1 PPRGTRRSWW
11 PTPSGSRKPR
21 QERGCGHW
29 RRMRL
34 RVPLPSLRGSPEEV
48 QPRCSGR
55 EAAGEAFSEL
65 GCPSPRRHRVLRLS
79 SYRAV
84 IAVQVQHSAGESCRG
99 EDGGAVDSC
108 RGEDGRR
115 CGSPDPPGPAPA
127 HPFTDPCISPARKYL
142 LSTMYTTSVGREASR
157 APAME
162 TP

>member
-1 PPRGTRRSWW
+1 MLWEGSGWRGLLRARVSLAPP
-11 PTPSGSRKPR
+11 PPSAAI
-21 QERGCGHW
+21 E
-29 RRMRL
+29 
-34 RVPLPSLRGSPEEV
+34 SL
-48 QPRCSGR
+48 SGR
-55 EAAGEAFSEL
+55 HGGPDAAL
-65 GCPSPRRHRVLRLS
+65 GGGKLS
-79 SYRAV
+79 GRGRA
-84 IAVQVQHSAGESCRG
+84 
-99 EDGGAVDSC
+99 AVDSC

>member
-1 PPRGTRRSWW
+1 GVTEVRLPPVRR
-11 PTPSGSRKPR
+11 
-21 QERGCGHW
+21 
-29 RRMRL
+29 
-34 RVPLPSLRGSPEEV
+34 PL
-48 QPRCSGR
+48 
-55 EAAGEAFSEL
+55 
-65 GCPSPRRHRVLRLS
+65 VLRLR

-84 IAVQVQHSAGESCRG
+84 LAVQVQESGVESCWG
-99 EDGGAVDSC
+99 EGGGAVDSC